1 MEKFAF
7 GMVVGGAVGALLVAN
22 NYKMRALVKKAQGE
36 AQAKFNE
43 ILDEKIDAADK
54 ATDEKNENAEKGGAT
69 AKSAKKPTKKT
80 KKTTTA

>member
-43 ILDEKIDAADK
+43 ILDEKMDA
-54 ATDEKNENAEKGGAT
+54 AEKGGAT

-80 KKTTTA
+80 KKSTTA